1 MRLFALLLFPA
12 VGLLLLTD
20 STAQAIEGHGESY
33 PSPNLGTITLVSGRW
48 SNNESFD
55 NVGTLNNSDHGEL
68 INWSNRTLTNAGTLN
83 NSDHGEL
90 TNYGVLNNHSTLT
103 NAGTLNNGGELVDI
117 DFSAANIKSG
127 HNKFKNAADSLHYE
141 GVASYGAGQAALA
154 KGIPGVV
161 GVSNTT
167 DFLRA
172 HRGGE
177 LRAEGVPVHVGRSQQ
192 LWEVRITAASGGALI
207 ARGQVRFQCLDR
219 LPRGAPEAL
228 QPK

>member
-1 MRLFALLLFPA
+1 ME
-12 VGLLLLTD
+12 V
-20 STAQAIEGHGESY
+20 IEATPERVVARVEIGERHQQPYGIVHG
-33 PSPNLGTITLVSGRW
+33 
-48 SNNESFD
+48 
-55 NVGTLNNSDHGEL
+55 
-68 INWSNRTLTNAGTLN
+68 
-83 NSDHGEL
+83 
-90 TNYGVLNNHSTLT
+90 GVYCSI
-103 NAGTLNNGGELVDI
+103 V
-117 DFSAANIKSG
+117 
-127 HNKFKNAADSLHYE
+127 E